1 MEGMMSG
8 TSNKIHDADPAELE
22 NMMKEQVQQN
32 APEDVAEFIQAI
44 QQDGLTAEEVDEV
57 RQLVLAALRSP
68 DGFKKLTTYLVTNG
82 FLEQEE
88 IPPEYDGGFVLAL
101 LGLVGV
107 AADLV
112 AGG

>member
-8 TSNKIHDADPAELE
+8 KSNKIYDADPVELE
-22 NMMKEQVQQN
+22 AKMKEQVQQN

-44 QQDGLTAEEVDEV
+44 QQDGLTEAEVDEV
-57 RQLVLAALRSP
+57 RQLVLDALRNP
-68 DGFKKLTTYLVTNG
+68 KGFKKLTTYLVTNG

-88 IPPEYDGGFVLAL
+88 VPPEYDGGFVLSL

-112 AGG
+112 ERS